1 MSLRQEIAK
10 RLWQNYVRD
19 EYGIE
24 EVKDEYEYEYGVHNW
39 NVYTEEDKKG
49 YLEEA
54 DEILE
59 LIEKRIDSKLKTNK
73 KIDIEREEILYI
85 QGYNSAIYDIMEM
98 LK

>member
-10 RLWQNYVRD
+10 RLWQNYVCN

-59 LIEKRIDSKLKTNK
+59 LVEKRIDIFLDGFSKFVPKDIIESVK
-73 KIDIEREEILYI
+73 K
-85 QGYNSAIYDIMEM
+85 EM